1 MMLRVEIEDELIAQ
15 SEAAAKQQ
23 GVNFKEFFSTALKVA
38 VAQAKFATPPVFTQK
53 VHDFGVHLD
62 SPWSLLA
69 DLETNAA
76 VMLEK

>member
-1 MMLRVEIEDELIAQ
+1 MVGSAFYSALRGAVE
-15 SEAAAKQQ
+15 
-23 GVNFKEFFSTALKVA
+23 
-38 VAQAKFATPPVFTQK
+38 QAKFATPPVFTQK

>member
-1 MMLRVEIEDELIAQ
+1 MLRVEVEDELVAQ
-15 SEAAAKQQ
+15 TEAAAKQQ
-23 GVNFKEFFSTALKVA
+23 GVSFKDFVATALRGA

-53 VHDFGVHLD
+53 EHDFGTHLE

-76 VMLEK
+76 LMVEK